1 MFMKASLL
9 GGCWHRKVLCVVVVM
24 LANKP
29 RALGTLGKCFT
40 TLVLTPEN

>member
-9 GGCWHRKVLCVVVVM
+9 GGAGTGKSSVMVVVM

-40 TLVLTPEN
+40 TLVPIPEN